1 MSELLPGR
9 RCSKRGESEENSNT
23 VMALVFN
30 CVCLCVC
37 QSSRNMLV
45 LSLRYV
51 DENWVG
57 IPTSKV
63 GMDPMAEETDVYIY
77 IYSIVAF
84 VKGDQPK
91 QFPTLQVRYKKGANP
106 TLKLLDDTNTVQ
118 DTLA

>member
-1 MSELLPGR
+1 MKIRSVSPHPRWVWILWL
-9 RCSKRGESEENSNT
+9 KRL
-23 VMALVFN
+23 M
-30 CVCLCVC
+30 
-37 QSSRNMLV
+37 
-45 LSLRYV
+45 
-51 DENWVG
+51 
-57 IPTSKV
+57 
-63 GMDPMAEETDVYIY
+63 YIY